1 MTDILLHAYT
11 PLVVWI
17 GLGVVLLRFLPVS
30 LPRLIGRGLYW
41 VGLPIQIFALAHQ
54 TNFSHL
60 TVLAPV
66 YTLIILAVGL
76 VAGWLGQRCLGQ
88 AWLPWSKVQSGLGNL
103 LEKSAPF
110 QPSPLTNLDRQG
122 SFILSAMLGNT
133 GLVGIAIVS
142 TLVSPE
148 NLVWA
153 IVYTVTQNIFGSFGL
168 GVFVASTFGR
178 PLASRWHHLWD
189 LLTVPTLWG
198 FGLGWLSQRF
208 SFAAPVDAV
217 LAQSVWVV
225 IAISF
230 ILTGMRLSQLAG
242 WQSLQI
248 GLLPGLIKVL
258 LLPIVMGLI
267 TTATGL
273 TGEPR
278 LALVLMAGMPTAF
291 AALILAEEYDLDRQ
305 LPTSAIALSTIGIL
319 LLLPLWLWVF
329 G

>member
-1 MTDILLHAYT
+1 MTDILLHTYT
-11 PLVVWI
+11 PLVVGL
-17 GLGVVLLRFLPVS
+17 GLGVILLRFLPAV
-30 LPRLIGRGLYW
+30 LPHWIGRGLYW
-41 VGLPIQIFALAHQ
+41 IGLPIQIFALARQ
-54 TNFSHL
+54 TDFSHL
-60 TVLAPV
+60 TLIAPG
-66 YTLIILAVGL
+66 YTLIILGVGL
-76 VAGWLGQRCLGQ
+76 GAGWLAQRWFPSLT
-88 AWLPWSKVQSGLGNL
+88 L
-103 LEKSAPF
+103 
-110 QPSPLTNLDRQG
+110 PSPLDLPEKPAQAHRLGSPGRQG

-133 GLVGIAIVS
+133 GLVGMAIVS

-148 NLVWA
+148 NLAWA
-153 IVYTVTQNIFGSFGL
+153 IVYTITQNIFGSFGL
-168 GVFVASTFGR
+168 GVFVASYFGR

-189 LLTVPTLWG
+189 VLTVPTLWG

-208 SFAAPVDAV
+208 SFPAPVDAV

-242 WQSLQI
+242 WRSLQV
-248 GLLPGLIKVL
+248 GMLPGLIKVL
-258 LLPIVMGLI
+258 LLPIVMGLV

-291 AALILAEEYDLDRQ
+291 AALILAEEYDLDCQ

>member
-1 MTDILLHAYT
+1 MTDTLLHAYT

-17 GLGVVLLRFLPVS
+17 GLGVVLLRFLPAS

-41 VGLPIQIFALAHQ
+41 VGLPIQIFALARQ
-54 TNFSHL
+54 TDFSQL

-76 VAGWLGQRCLGQ
+76 VAGWLGQRWLGQ
-88 AWLPWSKVQSGLGNL
+88 GWLGQPTVQVGLA
-103 LEKSAPF
+103 EKLTSF
-110 QPSPLTNLDRQG
+110 QPDQSAHQDRQG

-133 GLVGIAIVS
+133 GLVGIAIAS

-168 GVFVASTFGR
+168 GVFVASYFGR
-178 PLASRWHHLWD
+178 PMASRWHHLRD
-189 LLTVPTLWG
+189 LLTVPTLWA

-208 SFAAPVDAV
+208 SFPAPVDAV
-217 LAQSVWVV
+217 FAQSVWVV
-225 IAISF
+225 IPISF

-242 WQSLQI
+242 WRSLQVGI
-248 GLLPGLIKVL
+248 FPGLIKVL
-258 LLPIVMGLI
+258 LLPMVMGI
-267 TTATGL
+267 VTTATGL

-305 LPTSAIALSTIGIL
+305 LPTSAIALSTLGVF
-319 LLLPLWLWVF
+319 LLLPLWLWIF